1 MKITI
6 NGNLG
11 VNRYYVQSLCQLF
24 FPGEKF
30 SEKEALTEETPVL
43 ELSVDKNGDGTAVT
57 AKASFTLG
65 GKNVTETSELEIK
78 KSADE
83 VKQAKKAL
91 GEAIYKAGSAL
102 TGKTPSWGMLVGI
115 RPAKLALEL
124 LDAGKSP
131 MAVRKHLR
139 HEFLVNPKKASLC
152 IDVAQNEKAI
162 LELAPEDTCSLY
174 ISIPF
179 CPSKCAYCSFVSYS
193 TNRLLSMIPDYVDRL
208 CRDIESAARQIERAG
223 KRLITV
229 YIGGGT
235 PTVLTE
241 NELERL
247 LSAVNKSFD
256 TSALLEFT
264 LEAGRPDT
272 ITPEKMEIAKRYGVT
287 RVSINPQTLN
297 NAILENIGRKHT
309 AEDFYKAYEIARASG
324 IKDINC
330 DLIAGL
336 PGESYPSFAKSVD
349 SVIALAPENIT
360 VHTFCVKKSAEIR
373 TSESNIFK
381 RSGNDTAKSVD
392 YAQLRMKNSG
402 YKPYYMYRQKNAAS
416 NLENVGF
423 STDGHM
429 GIYNVLIMEEKHTI
443 FALGAGAVAKF
454 VKTDEN
460 GIIKIQRIYEP
471 KYPYEYMREDEAENE
486 KRYFDTID
494 SFFFGK

>member
-30 SEKEALTEETPVL
+30 SEKEELAEGAPAL
-43 ELSVDKNGDGTAVT
+43 ELSVNKNQEGSAVVAEAVFTYGDKTV
-57 AKASFTLG
+57 S
-65 GKNVTETSELEIK
+65 EQSELELK
-78 KSADE
+78 RASDD
-83 VKQAKKAL
+83 VKTAKRAL
-91 GEAIYKAGSAL
+91 GEAIYKAGSTL
-102 TGKTPSWGMLVGI
+102 TGKTPAWGMLVGI

-131 MAVRKHLR
+131 MTVRRHLR
-139 HEFLVNPKKASLC
+139 HEFLVNPKKAALC

-193 TNRLLSMIPDYVDRL
+193 TNRLLSMIPEYVDRL
-208 CRDIESAARQIERAG
+208 CRDIESAARQIKRAG
-223 KRLITV
+223 KRLITI

-247 LSAVNKSFD
+247 LSVIDKNFD
-256 TSALLEFT
+256 TSSLLEFT

-272 ITPEKMEIAKRYGVT
+272 ITPEKMEIAKQHGVT

-297 NAILENIGRKHT
+297 NAILENIGRRHT
-309 AEDFYKAYEIARASG
+309 AEDFYKAYEIARAAG

-392 YAQLRMKNSG
+392 YSQLRMKNSG

-423 STDGHM
+423 SIDGHM

-454 VKTDEN
+454 VRTDEN
-460 GIIKIQRIYEP
+460 GITKIQRIYEP
-471 KYPYEYMREDEAENE
+471 KYPYEYMREDEEENE
-486 KRYFDTID
+486 KRYFDAID